1 MPLDEQDLLNGENG
15 KVTGVADT
23 KSIGEVEGRVVLSD
37 GRRLGYRVTGAP
49 DGDPLLYF
57 HGFPGSRLEA
67 DLLCKDAGVAGWR
80 VFAID
85 RPGMGLSDFVPGR
98 TLHDWPRD
106 VAEFAIA
113 LRIDHFTVIGV
124 SGGGPYAAITA
135 WALKKRV
142 RATGIVCGLGPLQKG
157 AGMGA
162 LSRVALDLKRC
173 SPGLIRPAYFPIAF
187 VLARW
192 PLAML
197 DARAESLPPRDRAAL
212 EADGAR
218 PSLAA
223 SFRESVR
230 QGSAGGAQEIRIY
243 CRPWRFDPGEIETP
257 VCLWHGDLDT
267 IVPCAMSRHLAA
279 RIPQCRAA
287 FFPEDGHFSLL
298 IDRRD
303 EILARLRRL
312 DEPRPSKFVV

>member
-1 MPLDEQDLLNGENG
+1 MPIDKQDLLNGENG
-15 KVTGVADT
+15 KVTGVANA

-37 GRRLGYRVTGAP
+37 GRRLGYRATGAP
-49 DGDPLLYF
+49 DGDPLFYF

-67 DLLCKDAGVAGWR
+67 DLLCKEAGAGGWR

-85 RPGMGLSDFVPGR
+85 RPGMGMSDFMRGR

-106 VAEFAIA
+106 VEEFANA

-157 AGMGA
+157 AEMGPFPRGA
-162 LSRVALDLKRC
+162 LALKRYF
-173 SPGLIRPAYFPIAF
+173 PWLIRSAYFPIAF

-192 PLAML
+192 PLALL

-212 EADGAR
+212 ETDGAR
-218 PSLAA
+218 RSLAA

-230 QGSAGGAQEIRIY
+230 QGSAAAHRKSGLLPPMAFQ
-243 CRPWRFDPGEIETP
+243 PG
-257 VCLWHGDLDT
+257 
-267 IVPCAMSRHLAA
+267 
-279 RIPQCRAA
+279 
-287 FFPEDGHFSLL
+287 
-298 IDRRD
+298 RD
-303 EILARLRRL
+303 
-312 DEPRPSKFVV
+312 

>member
-1 MPLDEQDLLNGENG
+1 MLLDEQNRLNGENG
-15 KVTGVADT
+15 TVTDVANPG
-23 KSIGEVEGRVVLSD
+23 SIGEVEGRVVLSD
-37 GRRLGYRVTGAP
+37 GRRLGYRATGAT
-49 DGDPLLYF
+49 DGDPLFYF

-67 DLLCKDAGVAGWR
+67 DLLCKDAGVVGWR

-85 RPGMGLSDFVPGR
+85 RPGMGLSDFLRGR

-106 VAEFAIA
+106 VAEFANA

-157 AGMGA
+157 AGTCPLGRGA
-162 LSRVALDLKRC
+162 LALIRC
-173 SPGLIRPAYFPIAF
+173 FPWLIRPAYFPIAL

-192 PLAML
+192 PLTRL

-212 EADGAR
+212 ETDGAR
-218 PSLAA
+218 RSLAA

-243 CRPWRFDPGEIETP
+243 CRPWRFNPGKIETP
-257 VCLWHGDLDT
+257 VYLWHGDLDT
-267 IVPCAMSRHLAA
+267 IVPCAMTRHLVA

-287 FFPEDGHFSLL
+287 FLPEDGHFSLL
-298 IDRRD
+298 INRRD
-303 EILARLRRL
+303 EILLRLRRL
-312 DEPRPSKFVV
+312 GERTHN

>member
-1 MPLDEQDLLNGENG
+1 M
-15 KVTGVADT
+15 
-23 KSIGEVEGRVVLSD
+23 
-37 GRRLGYRVTGAP
+37 
-49 DGDPLLYF
+49 
-57 HGFPGSRLEA
+57 
-67 DLLCKDAGVAGWR
+67 
-80 VFAID
+80 
-85 RPGMGLSDFVPGR
+85 PGR

-106 VAEFAIA
+106 VAELANA

-142 RATGIVCGLGPLQKG
+142 RATGLVCGLGPLQKG
-157 AGMGA
+157 AGMGPF
-162 LSRVALDLKRC
+162 SHVALALKRC
-173 SPGLIRPAYFPIAF
+173 SPWLIRPAYFPIAF

-197 DARAESLPPRDRAAL
+197 DANAESLPPRDRAAL
-212 EADGAR
+212 ETDGAR
-218 PSLAA
+218 HSLAA

-230 QGSAGGAQEIRIY
+230 QGSAGGAQEISIY

-267 IVPCAMSRHLAA
+267 VVPCAMSRHLAA

-287 FFPEDGHFSLL
+287 FFPEDGHYSLL
-298 IDRRD
+298 ISRRD

-312 DEPRPSKFVV
+312 DEPRHGDRRWTKDRRGLPR